1 MFHLLRYLF
10 LVLLCTAAHILSG
23 CTAFT
28 VTQGGR
34 TLIGNNEDAWSI
46 NPQVRYEQGRDGH
59 YGAIYFGH
67 YNGSPLRTMTDQLGM
82 NEAGLVFDGLS
93 IPLVHAPAKAGLRSA
108 PLDALLKQVMHT
120 CADVGE
126 AAALL
131 RTYDMSMIPHAM
143 LFLADKHGGW
153 LIVQND
159 TIMQGHDPWYA
170 VGNWRMSTCT
180 DPSTILIPRLQQG
193 RQLLSAGSGTSLEEA
208 RDVLARMAVCR
219 KKMGEGTLFST
230 LFDPAEGQ
238 VHLYFYH
245 DFSEGI
251 TFNLKDELAKG
262 DRTVAMASLFG
273 PRPEFERLA
282 NYITPFHQR
291 WLFWGMLG
299 WMVLAGIM
307 GTWSAVTFVRLLFKR
322 TARPSDGA
330 SIDGGR
336 VLRVGDR
343 STRRTADAGRRVL
356 LRTGRGGSVAGLA
369 ADHTGGAED
378 RGGSHPP
385 HSTNTSLGTLDRW
398 CGDRG
403 AVDDHAGVLGA
414 VVAVSAHRILGPI
427 SAANT
432 FRSCPLMGSF
442 SLRYFGNALV
452 KRKRLI
458 APMLTDNTLN
468 NTSPSGG
475 MPLAMARIPLINAVA
490 PSRLPQ
496 PTHWNTWPCHV

>member
-153 LIVQND
+153 LIVEND

-180 DPSTILIPRLQQG
+180 DPSTIPIPRLQQG

-262 DRTVAMASLFG
+262 DRTVEMASLFG

-322 TARPSDGA
+322 TE
-330 SIDGGR
+330 
-336 VLRVGDR
+336 
-343 STRRTADAGRRVL
+343 RRGLAMVQALMAGVCCALVIGLLGVL
-356 LRTGRGGSVAGLA
+356 LMQEGVYYFGLGEVDPLLAWLPITLVALKI
-369 ADHTGGAED
+369 
-378 RGGSHPP
+378 
-385 HSTNTSLGTLDRW
+385 
-398 CGDRG
+398 
-403 AVDDHAGVLGA
+403 A
-414 VVAVSAHRILGPI
+414 VVAIHRI
-427 SAANT
+427 
-432 FRSCPLMGSF
+432 
-442 SLRYFGNALV
+442 
-452 KRKRLI
+452 
-458 APMLTDNTLN
+458 
-468 NTSPSGG
+468 
-475 MPLAMARIPLINAVA
+475 
-490 PSRLPQ
+490 Q
-496 PTHWNTWPCHV
+496 PTHRWTPTIVGAVIAVPLMIMLGYWGLWWP